1 MKHSQKRTFMDIE
14 KMSSD
19 EFKAFCRLGNKNHF
33 TRIRKMPLQDLL
45 FTMINRKGLTLA
57 LELRNY
63 MKLAHP
69 GVSISK
75 PGYLKQRMKLNPDAF
90 LELYKYHNRNFYA
103 DSTFSTYKN
112 HLILA
117 ADGSDI
123 NIPTTTETLKLYGS
137 ASRKNTKP
145 QAQIGLGCIYD
156 VMNRMIL
163 ESDYHGSPDQILG
176 RGDKMTE
183 YYLPDIPRL
192 YTALAEWMACLIFIL
207 PFKKRFSPAV
217 TGCLVAGA
225 FGIQS
230 VFLISTGGVRLI
242 FWIPCMIFA
251 VFLMVAFVFCCCEIR
266 LTDAAY
272 FGMIAFVAAEFMAS
286 AGWQILCYTG
296 KEAWMSWWQQG
307 MAILLIYGV
316 IAVILYKIL
325 HIHMPKDGQME
336 ITRREY
342 FSGLLISI
350 AVFAVSNMS
359 YVNVNTPFTGR
370 YSFEIGNIRTIVDV
384 AGIAILYA
392 HLIQCCE
399 LRVRKE
405 LEAVQNVLQNQYAQ
419 YKQSKESIE
428 LINYKYHDLKHQ
440 IAVLRSEADPGKREE
455 FLDKME
461 ADIKKYESQNKT
473 GNKVLDTVLTTKS
486 LYCAKNNITFTCVA
500 DGALLDF
507 MDVMDICSIFGNAL
521 DNAIEC
527 ELKIPDKEKRLI
539 HVSVSKQKN
548 FLLLRF
554 ENYYDTELNYQGGA
568 FITTK
573 RDKEFHGYGLKSI
586 RYTVNKY
593 DGAVS
598 IDTKE
603 NWFDLKILIP
613 VSENVQK

>member
-1 MKHSQKRTFMDIE
+1 
-14 KMSSD
+14 
-19 EFKAFCRLGNKNHF
+19 
-33 TRIRKMPLQDLL
+33 
-45 FTMINRKGLTLA
+45 
-57 LELRNY
+57 
-63 MKLAHP
+63 
-69 GVSISK
+69 
-75 PGYLKQRMKLNPDAF
+75 
-90 LELYKYHNRNFYA
+90 
-103 DSTFSTYKN
+103 
-112 HLILA
+112 
-117 ADGSDI
+117 
-123 NIPTTTETLKLYGS
+123 
-137 ASRKNTKP
+137 
-145 QAQIGLGCIYD
+145 
-156 VMNRMIL
+156 
-163 ESDYHGSPDQILG
+163 
-176 RGDKMTE
+176 MTE

-440 IAVLRSEADPGKREE
+440 INILKAQSYTGKSTSYLE
-455 FLDKME
+455 KME
-461 ADIKKYESQNKT
+461 REIRVYETQNKT
-473 GNKVLDTVLTTKS
+473 GNQILDAVLTNKAMICQNKEIE
-486 LYCAKNNITFTCVA
+486 LKFIV
-500 DGALLDF
+500 DGEALSF
-507 MDVMDICSIFGNAL
+507 MDDMDVSALFGNML
-521 DNAIEC
+521 DNAIESAEKQQEKQKRLIWLYVTREKQFVRIRTENYC
-527 ELKIPDKEKRLI
+527 DEKIHFKNGMPVTTKKDRRLHGYGMKSIKSTVEKYHGSVVAAQENNWFELKI
-539 HVSVSKQKN
+539 
-548 FLLLRF
+548 LLPAGR
-554 ENYYDTELNYQGGA
+554 
-568 FITTK
+568 
-573 RDKEFHGYGLKSI
+573 
-586 RYTVNKY
+586 
-593 DGAVS
+593 
-598 IDTKE
+598 
-603 NWFDLKILIP
+603 
-613 VSENVQK
+613 